1 MVGMI
6 PAAAG
11 RTGRKG
17 TGTEVG
23 GGWLKCYQSLSK
35 REHTSEGEEGMPE
48 GVGDKKVCGVV

>member
-17 TGTEVG
+17 TGTAVG
-23 GGWLKCYQSLSK
+23 GGWLMCYQSLSK
-35 REHTSEGEEGMPE
+35 RVHTSGGEEGMR
-48 GVGDKKVCGVV
+48 DKKVCGVV